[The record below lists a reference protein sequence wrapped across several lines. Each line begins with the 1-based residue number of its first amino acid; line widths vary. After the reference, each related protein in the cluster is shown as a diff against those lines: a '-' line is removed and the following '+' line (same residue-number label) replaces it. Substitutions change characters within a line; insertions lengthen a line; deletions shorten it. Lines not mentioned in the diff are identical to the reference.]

1 MKVKVWAKLNLSLNV
16 FPRESNG
23 FHPVDSVAISVNLG
37 DTVSVKPCN
46 TTEVTLSG
54 CKNIPVQQNVAYKA
68 ARAFVERFGTNGC
81 KIKIKKRIPIGSGL
95 GGSSADAAAVIC
107 CLCRLYGVEKNS
119 NDVKQLC
126 AQLGSDVYFM
136 LFGGVARLTGKG
148 EEVAH
153 LDDYPDL
160 FFAVTFFD
168 KPLLTKDVY
177 ERFDELAQ
185 SGVLCN
191 NDVLTE
197 LLQQRRTEQ
206 ALQMF
211 SNGLQNAANSLS
223 NFAQDYL
230 QYCADSNLRCNMT
243 GSGSAFYIAFPT
255 LQEAKLATKMLNAR
269 GFKTKC
275 LSYVSWGVQ
284 TTNFLFHVV

>member
-16 FPRESNG
+16 FPRETNG

-191 NDVLTE
+191 NDILTE
-197 LLQQRRTEQ
+197 LLQQRRAEQ

-230 QYCADSNLRCNMT
+230 KYCAESNLRCNMT
-243 GSGSAFYIAFPT
+243 GSGSAFYVAFPT